1 MGAYSAVH
9 GRDQPTPRAGQSNGR
24 FVAGRADQGL
34 NSRPNASDFRLFGD
48 LKSIADFPAEVPNSA
63 FEPMDREPT
72 FVSEWNW
79 PD

>member
-1 MGAYSAVH
+1 MGVINPRLEPVSRTA
-9 GRDQPTPRAGQSNGR
+9 GLWRAG
-24 FVAGRADQGL
+24 ADQGL